1 MVLLVGICR
10 KPSSLHV
17 QACWQAVDEKIHTRW
32 LQAIGQMEGIIRYKY
47 EVLRDLIS
55 KPR

>member
-1 MVLLVGICR
+1 MVLLVGTCR

-17 QACWQAVDEKIHTRW
+17 QACWQAVDEKVHKRW
-32 LQAIGQMEGIIRYKY
+32 LQAIEQTEDIIRSKYKVSR
-47 EVLRDLIS
+47 ELLN

>member
-1 MVLLVGICR
+1 MVLLVGTCR

-17 QACWQAVDEKIHTRW
+17 QACWQAVDEKVYTRW
-32 LQAIGQMEGIIRYKY
+32 LQAIEQTEEIIRSKY
-47 EVLRDLIS
+47 EVLRDLLS